1 MTFDAYAERII
12 DLKKYTKQDKKPK
25 QFVQRHFQVT
35 NTNMQMLS
43 IKKSQFAGLNDERYY
58 FSDGICSLPYDHLL
72 LKDVREKKK
81 KI

>member
-12 DLKKYTKQDKKPK
+12 DLKEYTKQDKKPK

-58 FSDGICSLPYDHLL
+58 FFDGICSLPYDHLL